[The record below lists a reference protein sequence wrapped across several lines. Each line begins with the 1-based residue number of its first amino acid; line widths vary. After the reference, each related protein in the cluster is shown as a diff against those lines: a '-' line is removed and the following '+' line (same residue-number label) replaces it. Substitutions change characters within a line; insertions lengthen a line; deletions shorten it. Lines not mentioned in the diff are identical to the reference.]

1 MLIVKSI
8 AQPQAM
14 NNRLKL
20 SIVSR
25 ILNKKRLEEKC
36 QPILSRSRCH
46 VINYCQMQNPKL
58 QPMPWMCNLNARS
71 FSTTSTCSI
80 SKSPGD
86 PKAPLN
92 MFLLFAIA
100 GSLFL
105 GYELVFGDGGP
116 F

>member
-14 NNRLKL
+14 NNKLKL

-25 ILNKKRLEEKC
+25 ILNKKRIEEKC
-36 QPILSRSRCH
+36 QPILSRCH
-46 VINYCQMQNPKL
+46 VINYCQMQNPKIL
-58 QPMPWMCNLNARS
+58 PMPWMCNLNSRS